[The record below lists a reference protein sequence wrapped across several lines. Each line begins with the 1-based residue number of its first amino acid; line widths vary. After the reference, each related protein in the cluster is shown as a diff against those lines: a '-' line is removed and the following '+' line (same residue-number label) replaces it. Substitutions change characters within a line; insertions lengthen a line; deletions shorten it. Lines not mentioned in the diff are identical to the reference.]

1 MKTRYFVMM
10 FFIAALFIT
19 GCVKDEIFEGPP
31 VITNMSMSPLAPGD
45 NDVVTVTAKVTSND
59 GVKAVILFYKAG
71 TGSFTSVAMTAS
83 GSTYSGQIPAQA
95 SDVQVQYYIEAES
108 NAGKKMTNPAGAPA
122 SAASYTVGAP
132 SILMNEIYSRGVP
145 EDPDWIE
152 IYNNS
157 DSPADLTGYKIYDPG
172 GQSGTKQKLEFPAGT
187 VVPPKGF
194 YVIVV
199 DVGGEA
205 GFGLSSGGDEV
216 WLENASGSVIDNTSF
231 PGFEPTQSWA
241 RVPDGSP
248 NWQIVNTITR
258 GTANSS
264 EVPAPTLFINEVFSQ
279 GTTEDPDWV
288 EIYNASAFDADI
300 SGYKIYDSGGQSGS
314 KPKKAFPAGTTIT
327 AHGFV
332 VIVTDDADASGF
344 GLSSDGEE
352 IWLENPSG
360 NVIDNCVFP
369 ALKANES
376 YGRYPDGAS
385 TFQAFYVVTK
395 GAANDNTPPPQVRI
409 VMNELYSQG
418 TTEDPD
424 WIEVYNDS
432 DIDVDLSG
440 YKIYDSGGQ
449 AGTKPKKEFPAG
461 TTIQS
466 KGFVVI
472 VTDDEAES
480 GFGLSSGGEQV
491 WLENADGTV
500 IDDVT
505 FPALEAGQSYGRYPD
520 GAENWQMLY
529 TVTKGTANSDVIP
542 DVVLI
547 WMNELYSRGT
557 TEDPDWIEIF
567 NDSDKDI
574 DLSGYKIYDSG
585 GQSGSKPKKEFP
597 AGTVIPTG
605 GFFVIVTDDEAES
618 GFGLSSGGEQVWL
631 ENADGTVI
639 DSVTFPALEETQSY
653 GRYPDGIDNWQILYT
668 VTRGAANSNA
678 VPGGVVMNELYSR
691 GVTGDPDWVEIYN
704 ASPVEL
710 DISGYKIY
718 DPGGQSG
725 SKPKKEFPAGS
736 IVPAMGWLVIVVDD
750 DDPSGFGLS
759 SGGDEVWLEDTSGT
773 VIDYIAIPAMETT
786 QSYGRLPDGSDTWQ
800 LLNTITRGTANM
812 P

>member
-1 MKTRYFVMM
+1 ML
-10 FFIAALFIT
+10 FFTGLFIS

-31 VITNMSMSPLAPGD
+31 VIANMTMSPLAPGD
-45 NDVVTVTAKVTSND
+45 NDMVTITAKVTCND
-59 GVKAVILFYKAG
+59 GVKAVNLRYKEG
-71 TGSFTSVAMTAS
+71 TADFTPVAMTAS
-83 GSTYSGQIPAQA
+83 GSNYSGQIPAQA
-95 SDVQVQYYIEAES
+95 SGVQVLYYIEAES
-108 NAGKKMTNPAGAPA
+108 NAGKKSTNPAGAPT

-157 DSPADLTGYKIYDPG
+157 DSPADLSGYKIYDPG

-187 VVPPKGF
+187 IVAPKGF
-194 YVIVV
+194 CVIVV

-216 WLENASGSVIDNTSF
+216 WFENASGSVIDNIAF

-248 NWQIVNTITR
+248 TWQIVNTITR

-279 GTTEDPDWV
+279 GSTEDPDWV

-314 KPKKAFPAGTTIT
+314 KPKKEFPAGTTIT

-344 GLSSDGEE
+344 GLSSGGEE

-360 NVIDNCVFP
+360 NVIDHCTFP
-369 ALKANES
+369 ALTAAQS
-376 YGRYPDGAS
+376 YGRYPDGS
-385 TFQAFYVVTK
+385 DTFQTFYVITK
-395 GAANDNTPPPQVRI
+395 GAANDNTPPPQIRI
-409 VMNELYSQG
+409 VLNELYSRG

-424 WIEVYNDS
+424 WIEVFNDS

-461 TTIQS
+461 TIISS
-466 KGFVVI
+466 KSFAVI

-491 WLENADGTV
+491 WLENTDG
-500 IDDVT
+500 
-505 FPALEAGQSYGRYPD
+505 S
-520 GAENWQMLY
+520 
-529 TVTKGTANSDVIP
+529 
-542 DVVLI
+542 
-547 WMNELYSRGT
+547 
-557 TEDPDWIEIF
+557 
-567 NDSDKDI
+567 
-574 DLSGYKIYDSG
+574 
-585 GQSGSKPKKEFP
+585 
-597 AGTVIPTG
+597 
-605 GFFVIVTDDEAES
+605 
-618 GFGLSSGGEQVWL
+618 
-631 ENADGTVI
+631 VI
-639 DSVTFPALEETQSY
+639 DSIAFPALEETQSY
-653 GRYPDGIDNWQILYT
+653 GRYPDGTENWQVLFTI
-668 VTRGAANSNA
+668 TRGTANSTA

-691 GVTGDPDWVEIYN
+691 GVTEDPDWVEIYN
-704 ASPVEL
+704 DSPVEF

-718 DPGGQSG
+718 DTGGQAG
-725 SKPKKEFPAGS
+725 TKPKKEFPAGS

-759 SGGDEVWLEDTSGT
+759 SGGDEVWLEDLSGT
-773 VIDYIAIPAMETT
+773 VIDYIAIPTMETT
-786 QSYGRLPDGSDTWQ
+786 QSYGRYPDGTENWQ